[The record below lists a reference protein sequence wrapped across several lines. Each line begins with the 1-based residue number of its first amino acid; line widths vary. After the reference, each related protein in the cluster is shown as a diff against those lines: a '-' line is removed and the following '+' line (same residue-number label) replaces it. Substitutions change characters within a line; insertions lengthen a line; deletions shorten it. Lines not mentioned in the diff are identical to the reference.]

1 MVVLPEGA
9 EMNTPKIAK
18 FTHPILRGVL
28 LRERLF
34 PLLDRKRQ
42 RPVIWVSGPPGSGK
56 TTLITSY
63 LEARQIPC
71 LWYQVDKG
79 DADPATFFYYL
90 GQAAKRAA
98 PQKRKPLPLFT
109 REYLQGTSTF
119 AIRYFEEFFGRLHIP
134 SIIVFDN

>member
-18 FTHPILRGVL
+18 FIHPTLIGVL

-34 PLLDRKRQ
+34 TLLDRKRQ

-71 LWYQVDKG
+71 LWYQVDSG

-90 GQAAKRAA
+90 SQAAKQAA
-98 PQKRKPLPLFT
+98 PREKKTLPLLT
-109 REYLQGTSTF
+109 REYLQGISTF
-119 AIRYFEEFFGRLHIP
+119 ATRHFENLFGRL
-134 SIIVFDN
+134 

>member
-1 MVVLPEGA
+1 MGVLPEGA

-18 FTHPILRGVL
+18 FTHPTLIGVL
-28 LRERLF
+28 RRERLF
-34 PLLDRKRQ
+34 TLLARKRQ

-90 GQAAKRAA
+90 GQAPKRPA
-98 PQKRKPLPLFT
+98 PKKGTPLPL
-109 REYLQGTSTF
+109 L
-119 AIRYFEEFFGRLHIP
+119 P
-134 SIIVFDN
+134 